1 MTFYGGTDIPVF
13 LLSSFAKGDKA
24 NLTKSEVHVLRTV
37 LGTLADEYR
46 RRTTPHDQSRR
57 RAHQAATEALE
68 IARGEANP
76 GSYRVHLPEE
86 INVRVIRSR
95 LNMSQGLFAK
105 TFGIDVRTLQD
116 WEQGR
121 RVPTGPAQA
130 LLKSHLPGTRS
141 CQTRAGGRDR
151 QDIGHSVGV
160 SAKRC
165 LKRPSPRI
173 PQPWPR

>member
-1 MTFYGGTDIPVF
+1 MT
-13 LLSSFAKGDKA
+13 KA
-24 NLTKSEVHVLRTV
+24 GEELIK
-37 LGTLADEYR
+37 
-46 RRTTPHDQSRR
+46 
-57 RAHQAATEALE
+57 AATEALE

-130 LLKSHLPGTRS
+130 LLKIICREPE
-141 CQTRAGGRDR
+141 A
-151 QDIGHSVGV
+151 
-160 SAKRC
+160 AKRA
-165 LKRPSPRI
+165 LAVATDRI
-173 PQPWPR
+173 SVTP